1 MQCNGEVS
9 YDEIKLQCSLVFKYM
24 VFIFLFMR
32 YSRRKLNYLE
42 KIRVSDVALMMS
54 VADHVA
60 MNVETL
66 KINSGCSLEKEF
78 TKLARMNS

>member
-1 MQCNGEVS
+1 
-9 YDEIKLQCSLVFKYM
+9 
-24 VFIFLFMR
+24 MR

-42 KIRVSDVALMMS
+42 KIGVSDVALMMS